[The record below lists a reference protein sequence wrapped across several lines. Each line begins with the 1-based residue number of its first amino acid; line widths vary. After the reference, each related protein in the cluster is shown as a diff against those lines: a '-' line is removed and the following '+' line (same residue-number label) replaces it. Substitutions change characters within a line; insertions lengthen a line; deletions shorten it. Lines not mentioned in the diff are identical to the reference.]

1 MIRLQVTG
9 ADAASRQLLA
19 AADIDEQAV
28 AQAVAEVVAGRAR
41 VVVPKRT
48 GRLMRSIDLQRV
60 GDTITVAASAPY
72 AAQVSYGGRH
82 NPRPVPFMD
91 IAVADSGARMGAA
104 ADAQVTLQLE
114 RAGVL

>member
-1 MIRLQVTG
+1 MIRLQVLG
-9 ADAASRQLLA
+9 ADVASRELLA

-28 AQAVAEVVAGRAR
+28 AEAVAQVVATRAR

-48 GRLMRSIDLQRV
+48 GRLMRSIDLRRA

-72 AAQVSYGGRH
+72 AAAVAYGGKH

-104 ADAQVTLQLE
+104 ADAEVTVQLE